1 MIRIRYDGLL
11 GLCQREYGRG
21 LCGIRIMDISER
33 QQIVEHYAE
42 RRILWK
48 YCEAEDFCKSKV
60 SVRKVYSGT
69 KDSHDVMSWESFCTI
84 TGVVHNGCYSYRL
97 PPKGL
102 KELVLT
108 YEL

>member
-48 YCEAEDFCKSKV
+48 YCEEEDFLQK
-60 SVRKVYSGT
+60 
-69 KDSHDVMSWESFCTI
+69 
-84 TGVVHNGCYSYRL
+84 
-97 PPKGL
+97 
-102 KELVLT
+102 
-108 YEL
+108 

>member
-21 LCGIRIMDISER
+21 LYGIRIMDISER

-48 YCEAEDFCKSKV
+48 YCEAEDFLQK
-60 SVRKVYSGT
+60 
-69 KDSHDVMSWESFCTI
+69 
-84 TGVVHNGCYSYRL
+84 
-97 PPKGL
+97 
-102 KELVLT
+102 
-108 YEL
+108 

>member
-21 LCGIRIMDISER
+21 MCGIRIMDISER

-48 YCEAEDFCKSKV
+48 YCEAEDFLQK
-60 SVRKVYSGT
+60 
-69 KDSHDVMSWESFCTI
+69 
-84 TGVVHNGCYSYRL
+84 
-97 PPKGL
+97 
-102 KELVLT
+102 
-108 YEL
+108 